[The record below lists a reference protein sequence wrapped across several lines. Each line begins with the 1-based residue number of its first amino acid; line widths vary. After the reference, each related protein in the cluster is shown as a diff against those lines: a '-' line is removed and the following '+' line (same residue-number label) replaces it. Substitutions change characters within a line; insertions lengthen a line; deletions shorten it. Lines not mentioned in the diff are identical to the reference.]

1 MSTIPTKSEEHPT
14 RIKILDAA
22 LDVLR
27 ERGYEATRVEHLCE
41 RAGVTKG
48 AFFHHFKGKEDLAI
62 AAAAHWSAVTG
73 GLFETAP
80 YHQPED
86 PLDKLLA
93 YVDFR
98 EMLLQGGT
106 AEFSCVAGTMAQ
118 ETHLTHPA
126 IRDATRAAIFD
137 HAKTLEGYAAAAKEK
152 YCPDADWGPES
163 LALYTQAALQ
173 GAFILAK
180 ADSDVAI
187 ARDMIG
193 HLRRYIELLFG
204 QAGRKVPAPQG

>member
-1 MSTIPTKSEEHPT
+1 MSDTEGKTGDHPT
-14 RIKILDAA
+14 RTKILDAA

-48 AFFHHFKGKEDLAI
+48 AFFHHFKGKEDLAV
-62 AAAAHWSAVTG
+62 AAAEHWSRVTG
-73 GLFETAP
+73 DLFANAP

-98 EMLLQGGT
+98 KMLLQGGT
-106 AEFSCVAGTMAQ
+106 AEFTCVAGTMAQ

-126 IRDATRAAIFD
+126 IRDATRGAIFD
-137 HAKTLEGYAAAAKEK
+137 HALTLEGYVAAAREK
-152 YCPDADWGPES
+152 YCPDADWSAES

-180 ADSDVAI
+180 ADGDVAI
-187 ARDMIG
+187 ARDMID
-193 HLRRYIELLFG
+193 HLRRYIELLFEN
-204 QAGRKVPAPQG
+204 PS